1 MNTQANGSSSS
12 AFSRRTVLGG
22 SATLAAANLL
32 NGTAGA
38 SPRPATTRPVLVQ
51 LFLRQGMDGC
61 SMVVPHADPN
71 FYNLRPVLSVPPPGQ
86 PGGCLDLD
94 GFFGLSPAAAPFLTP
109 YNDGRLLFV
118 HASGSHDPIRSHF
131 EAFASMEGADP
142 SLPVGAVTT
151 GWITRYLN
159 SIAPSGGA
167 LRAIGAN
174 SILPL
179 SLRGAPQTLPI
190 PDFANFSFPGRIQTA
205 AERQAAIGAAYAV
218 RPAPLGNAA
227 LDSIAAFGLGGVD
240 FDAYVP
246 ANGAVYPTSDLG
258 RRMKSVAALLKAGI
272 GVEVFN
278 VDVEG
283 WDLHASIG
291 VNGVGNMARLLKD
304 LSESTEAFYLDLA
317 AYVDDYV
324 LLGITEF
331 GRHMRGNSSAGFD
344 HGHGSCLFVMG
355 GNVNGGSVWADW
367 PGLQVDDLDQGDL
380 AITLDYRDVLGE
392 ILKKRLGITDTSTIL
407 PFHSYVDHGFLS

>member
-1 MNTQANGSSSS
+1 MNKQANSSPSPLV
-12 AFSRRTVLGG
+12 SRRAVLGG

-32 NGTAGA
+32 TGQAGA
-38 SPRPATTRPVLVQ
+38 SPRPAATRPVFVQ

-71 FYNLRPVLSVPPPGQ
+71 FYNLRPVVSVPPPGQ
-86 PGGCLDLD
+86 PGGCIDLD

-109 YNDGRLLFV
+109 FNDGRLLFV

-159 SIAPSGGA
+159 AVTPISGA

-174 SILPL
+174 NLLPL
-179 SLRGAPQTLPI
+179 SLRGAPKTLPI
-190 PDFANFSFPGRIQTA
+190 PDFGNFSFPGRVLTA
-205 AERQAAIGAAYAV
+205 TERQAAIASAYSTRA
-218 RPAPLGNAA
+218 APLGNAA

-246 ANGAVYPTSDLG
+246 ANGAVYPDSDLG
-258 RRMKSVAALLKAGI
+258 RRMKNVAALIKAGI

-278 VDVEG
+278 IDVEG
-283 WDLHASIG
+283 WDLHANIG
-291 VNGVGNMARLLKD
+291 VNSTGNMARLLSN
-304 LSESTEAFYLDLA
+304 LSGATEAFYLDLA
-317 AYVDDYV
+317 AYVDDYI

-331 GRHMRGNSSAGFD
+331 GRHMRANSSAGFD

-355 GNVNGGSVWADW
+355 GHVNGGAVWADW

-392 ILKKRLGITDTSTIL
+392 ILKKRLGIVDLTTIL
-407 PFHSYVDHGFLS
+407 PFYTHVDHGFLT